1 MASENIYEKGFIKLS
16 RNILDWQWYTD
27 SNVCRLYI
35 HILLK
40 ANFKRNNWQ
49 GIEINVGEFVT
60 SVEKLH
66 IEIGISIQSV
76 RTALIKLKDTGYI
89 CLKPTNR
96 FTLIKLNNSEVFTL
110 EFNFSNKPTTKLKTI
125 DKPANNNQITTT
137 KKEKKEKNNIE
148 KKDIFQAELDK
159 HKNIISSEVLI
170 SFFNYWTEEDMH
182 TGRLRFEDEKFW
194 NLSSRLS
201 NWKFYNNTNKKEIS
215 FLKNR

>member
-1 MASENIYEKGFIKLS
+1 MAGENIYEKGFIKLS

-89 CLKPTNR
+89 SLKPTNR
-96 FTLIKLNNSEVFTL
+96 FTLIKVNNSEVFTL
-110 EFNFSNKPTTKLKTI
+110 EFNFSNKPITKLKTI
-125 DKPANNNQITTT
+125 DKPANNYQITTT
-137 KKEKKEKNNIE
+137 NKEKKEKNNIE

-170 SFFNYWTEEDMH
+170 SFFNYWTEEDIH

-201 NWKFYNNTNKKEIS
+201 NWKFYNNANKKQVS